1 MPIICSTAG
10 TETKRGDD
18 VSPTSQADLALL
30 LLLLG
35 LAALVGLS
43 AYVGSSL
50 RPTLPT
56 LPDEDCPPPG
66 LSRLLPVD
74 LQADLECRRGLEA
87 LERWMRAHPVRP

>member
-1 MPIICSTAG
+1 MT
-10 TETKRGDD
+10 
-18 VSPTSQADLALL
+18 PTSQADLAML

-50 RPTLPT
+50 RPVLPT

-66 LSRLLPVD
+66 LSRLLPVG
-74 LQADLECRRGLEA
+74 LQVDLECRRGLEA

>member
-1 MPIICSTAG
+1 MT
-10 TETKRGDD
+10 
-18 VSPTSQADLALL
+18 PTSQADLAML

-50 RPTLPT
+50 RPVLPT

-66 LSRLLPVD
+66 LGRLLPVGREVEI
-74 LQADLECRRGLEA
+74 ECRRGLDA
-87 LERWMRAHPVRP
+87 LERWMRTHSVRP